1 MFGGRFNGGFFA
13 LRVWGA
19 YTWRGLLIE
28 RGPSKTTSRGA
39 WLPEYRSGQYGEDVV
54 YFRY

>member
-54 YFRY
+54 YFRC